1 MMSQKLIL
9 LLSGWK
15 RRGSGSFRFQRH
27 FVSLM
32 LVLALAVAA
41 RAKDSPLTAVVLFDG
56 PQGAAYVQITGATLN
71 GKTEVRLCEGVSKLD
86 KNTYNGLPRTTFIGA
101 RSLQRGADGVLT
113 LTVNDKPQCI
123 VPSNLRFEKKELT
136 PAEAADQAVIEGTPT
151 ASSLRDTAIPP
162 FKIGVQMVFIAAP
175 DLEVADFLRAER
187 ANAIKDWQEF
197 LLRYPSTTRRA
208 AVQNAIAG
216 LHQQAAETAFAQY
229 SKLGGGNRQGLA
241 MLRQAAMEAQAANQA
256 SPGYQP
262 SFKLME
268 SIGRELDSLLQPD
281 RARLLAY
288 QKALRDHTPGYSQ
301 LAAARAHVEQLSE
314 VSPDYAAA
322 LNLRREIAAEEQKFD
337 MAVGRA
343 DSLAAA
349 ARYDEALSSLGP
361 YASFASEIPRIGAVI
376 NAAFKYHFD
385 NGERLATRNDW
396 EQAVPEFRKA
406 AAIWPDSKEAQAALN
421 NATTQLSAQRDQ
433 KAANLAVLQSNE
445 YANRNQYV
453 EAYDVLADLPDKQRA
468 LVAAQLSALARSYVP
483 AATRRAQNL
492 QNVHF
497 PIRGPADEDAL
508 LEAYVLLDRA
518 SSLTSDPAITVKRD
532 FLSAKISAYYV
543 DLANRY
549 LQKPSGGGVGV
560 GWLYLTKAQ
569 RYGIT
574 NLDSLKDEMARYE
587 PLYRRRARLS
597 IGIVVR
603 DQTSRR
609 DSPDFTN
616 QLADAIANALESS
629 AVFVDVVR
637 KPAEAEDALQP
648 NFTLVGEILE
658 HRVVK
663 NVSLEAPLSK
673 YRAATHDTKNPAW
686 LEAES
691 EYESAQQQLASAQQA
706 LSDAQAHKKKDVIAA
721 ASDAVQDAQKHV
733 DELRHKLETTEQNLV
748 EAVVED
754 YHYTKKTMDL
764 SATIEL
770 ACRFR
775 DRAGNAIAQPGN
787 VRKDNH
793 KTAVVFED
801 VKPEDTEGITNQGV
815 EPDEAQFLTDLE
827 VEARVAMGNAV
838 REQAVGLSAEVVQ
851 QARALTQ
858 RGDLDGAAEQY
869 VLYLNSTPETASPE
883 RDEAA
888 GFLRER
894 FNLAMPSASK

>member
-1 MMSQKLIL
+1 
-9 LLSGWK
+9 
-15 RRGSGSFRFQRH
+15 
-27 FVSLM
+27 
-32 LVLALAVAA
+32 
-41 RAKDSPLTAVVLFDG
+41 
-56 PQGAAYVQITGATLN
+56 
-71 GKTEVRLCEGVSKLD
+71 
-86 KNTYNGLPRTTFIGA
+86 
-101 RSLQRGADGVLT
+101 
-113 LTVNDKPQCI
+113 
-123 VPSNLRFEKKELT
+123 
-136 PAEAADQAVIEGTPT
+136 
-151 ASSLRDTAIPP
+151 
-162 FKIGVQMVFIAAP
+162 
-175 DLEVADFLRAER
+175 
-187 ANAIKDWQEF
+187 
-197 LLRYPSTTRRA
+197 
-208 AVQNAIAG
+208 
-216 LHQQAAETAFAQY
+216 
-229 SKLGGGNRQGLA
+229 
-241 MLRQAAMEAQAANQA
+241 MEAQAANQA

-268 SIGRELDSLLQPD
+268 GVDRELDSLLEPD
-281 RARLLAY
+281 RAHLQAY
-288 QKALRDHTPGYSQ
+288 QKALQDHTPGYSQ

-322 LNLRREIAAEEQKFD
+322 LNLRREIAAEQQKFE
-337 MAVGRA
+337 MAVARA

-349 ARYDEALSSLGP
+349 ARYDEAVSSLGP

-376 NAAFKYHFD
+376 SAAFKYHFD
-385 NGERLATRNDW
+385 NGQRLAARNDW

-421 NATTQLSAQRDQ
+421 NATTQLAAQRDQ
-433 KAANLAVLQSNE
+433 KAANLAVLQSTD
-445 YANRNQYV
+445 YANRNQYI
-453 EAYDVLADLPDKQRA
+453 EAYDVLADLPDQQRA
-468 LVAAQLSALARSYVP
+468 LVASQLSALARSYVP

-497 PIRGPADEDAL
+497 PIRGRADEDAL

-549 LQKPSGGGVGV
+549 LQKSSGSGAGV

-569 RYGIT
+569 HYGIT
-574 NLDSLKDEMARYE
+574 NLDSLKDQMARYE

-597 IGIVVR
+597 IGIVLR

-616 QLADAIANALESS
+616 QLADAIANTLESSS

-648 NFTLVGEILE
+648 NFTLVGEVLE

-691 EYESAQQQLASAQQA
+691 EYESAQQQLSSAQQA
-706 LSDAQAHKKKDVIAA
+706 LADAQAHKKKDVIAA
-721 ASDAVQDAQKHV
+721 ANDAVQDAQKHV
-733 DELRHKLETTEQNLV
+733 DDLRHKLETTEQNRV

-754 YHYTKKTMDL
+754 YHYTKKTFDL
-764 SATIEL
+764 SATVEL

-775 DRAGNAIAQPGN
+775 DGAGNAIAQPGN
-787 VRKDNH
+787 IRKDNH
-793 KTAVVFED
+793 KTVVVLQD

-827 VEARVAMGNAV
+827 VEARDAMVKAV
-838 REQAVGLSAEVVQ
+838 REETAELPAEVLQ

-858 RGDLDGAAEQY
+858 RGDIDGAAEQY

-888 GFLRER
+888 GFLHER
-894 FNLAMPSASK
+894 FNLAVPSAFKL